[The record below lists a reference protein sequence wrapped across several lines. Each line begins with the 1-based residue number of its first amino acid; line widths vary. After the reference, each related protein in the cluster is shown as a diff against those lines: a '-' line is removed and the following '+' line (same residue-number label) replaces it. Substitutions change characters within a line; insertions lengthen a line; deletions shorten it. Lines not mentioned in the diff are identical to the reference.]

1 MHLFDQFSTEQYIPL
16 SHDNTYLFDHFDRV
30 HNFIRSRIDRKYRD
44 ILAKPQKRNFDVEWY
59 SVYPDLNKEEN
70 SFAAQ
75 QYWQFKELLEK
86 ELEMLT
92 SKTDADAKNWIDLL
106 RKVFNAED
114 NVIYSNGE
122 NIAIIWGWKFDNTEN
137 QKPEILSE
145 TSSPQQSISDQPE
158 TLPIPTDVEDL
169 KKNSED
175 IFQDE
180 PIIEEELPEK
190 SEFIFEDDPFE
201 PLLDDEEEEQIVEEQ
216 EKKGFLEFLKEF
228 AAKYWWLLIVLL
240 AIIALV
246 YFFKTAQL

>member
-59 SVYPDLNKEEN
+59 SVYQNLKKEEN
-70 SFAAQ
+70 SFASQ
-75 QYWQFKELLEK
+75 HYWQFKELLEK
-86 ELEMLT
+86 ELEMLS

-114 NVIYSNGE
+114 NMVYSNGE
-122 NIAIIWGWKFDNTEN
+122 NIAIIWGWKFENKEN
-137 QKPEILSE
+137 QRTEILLE
-145 TSSPQQSISDQPE
+145 TSSPQQPFVEKTEILPFSPE
-158 TLPIPTDVEDL
+158 VGEP
-169 KKNSED
+169 KKND
-175 IFQDE
+175 DADVFQDK
-180 PIIEEELPEK
+180 PIIEEESPEEN
-190 SEFIFEDDPFE
+190 EFISEDNPFE
-201 PLLDDEEEEQIVEEQ
+201 PLPEEDDADEQ

-240 AIIALV
+240 ALIALV

>member
-1 MHLFDQFSTEQYIPL
+1 MHLFDQFSTDKYVPL

-30 HNFIRSRIDRKYRD
+30 HNFVRTRIDRRYRD

-59 SVYPDLNKEEN
+59 SVYPDLRKGET

-86 ELEMLT
+86 ELDTLM
-92 SKTDADAKNWIDLL
+92 SKADADAKNWTQLL

-122 NIAIIWGWKFDNTEN
+122 NITIIWGWKFENTEN
-137 QKPEILSE
+137 QKPEILASSSITESSVALPLSTDEEVDVHPKVQEESSE
-145 TSSPQQSISDQPE
+145 PE
-158 TLPIPTDVEDL
+158 IILEPVE
-169 KKNSED
+169 N
-175 IFQDE
+175 
-180 PIIEEELPEK
+180 
-190 SEFIFEDDPFE
+190 IFEDDPFE
-201 PLLDDEEEEQIVEEQ
+201 PFPVNDDQEEIVEEQ

-240 AIIALV
+240 AINALV

>member
-1 MHLFDQFSTEQYIPL
+1 MHLFDQFSTEQYVPL

-59 SVYPDLNKEEN
+59 SVYHDLKKEEN
-70 SFAAQ
+70 SFAAN

-86 ELEMLT
+86 ELEMLS

-137 QKPEILSE
+137 QKPEISLE
-145 TSSPQQSISDQPE
+145 TSSLEEPIFQRPE
-158 TLPIPTDVEDL
+158 LLPVPPDVEDP
-169 KKNSED
+169 KKDSEND
-175 IFQDE
+175 FRDE
-180 PIIEEELPEK
+180 PIIEEESPEK
-190 SEFIFEDDPFE
+190 NEFMYEDDPFE
-201 PLLDDEEEEQIVEEQ
+201 PLPDDEIEQIVEER

-240 AIIALV
+240 ASITLV